1 MRAKSHPP
9 MKLLS
14 TAEAG
19 LNAVTAYGAD
29 YVVVDER
36 RLEQSFI
43 LTATQLIDNW
53 KVRRISDIG
62 DLGLDELATL
72 DCDIVILGTGNTQ
85 HFPAPKLLQ
94 PLLAHRI
101 GVEVMD
107 NFAACR
113 TYNILLAEGRAVA
126 LAVIMESAS

>member
-1 MRAKSHPP
+1 

-19 LNAVTAYGAD
+19 THAVTAYGAG
-29 YVVVDER
+29 YVTVDGR
-36 RLEQSFI
+36 RLVQSFI
-43 LTATQLIDNW
+43 LTSTQLIADW
-53 KVRRISDIG
+53 KVRQISDIA
-62 DLGLDELATL
+62 DFGLDELANL
-72 DCDIVILGTGNTQ
+72 NCDIVILGTGNTQ
-85 HFPAPKLLQ
+85 RFPAPKLLQ
-94 PLLAHRI
+94 PLLARRV

-107 NFAACR
+107 NFTTCR

>member
-1 MRAKSHPP
+1 

-19 LNAVTAYGAD
+19 TNTVTAYGTG
-29 YVVVDER
+29 YVTVDGS

-43 LTATQLIDNW
+43 LTSTQLITDW
-53 KVRRISDIG
+53 KVRSVGDIG
-62 DLGLDELATL
+62 DLGVEELTTL
-72 DCDIVILGTGNTQ
+72 NCDIVILGTGNTQ
-85 HFPAPKLLQ
+85 RFPAPKLLQ
-94 PLLAHRI
+94 PLLARRI

-126 LAVIMESAS
+126 LAVIMEPAA

>member
-1 MRAKSHPP
+1 
-9 MKLLS
+9 MKLIS
-14 TAEAG
+14 TVEAG
-19 LNAVTAYGAD
+19 THAVTAYGAG
-29 YVVVDER
+29 YVAVNGR

-43 LTATQLIDNW
+43 LTSTQLFEEW
-53 KVRRISDIG
+53 KVRSIDDIG
-62 DLGLDELATL
+62 KLGLDELATL
-72 DCDIVILGTGNTQ
+72 NCDIVILGTGTAQ

-94 PLLAHRI
+94 PLLARRI

-126 LAVIMESAS
+126 LAVIMESVA

>member
-1 MRAKSHPP
+1 

-19 LNAVTAYGAD
+19 TNAVTAYGIGF
-29 YVVVDER
+29 VTVNGR
-36 RLEQSFI
+36 RLQQSFI
-43 LTATQLIDNW
+43 LSETQLIDDW
-53 KVRRISDIG
+53 KVLNIGDIA

-72 DCDIVILGTGNTQ
+72 NCDIVILGTGNIQ
-85 HFPAPKLLQ
+85 RFPAPKLLQ
-94 PLLAHRI
+94 PLLARRI

-126 LAVIMESAS
+126 LAVIMEFTE

>member
-1 MRAKSHPP
+1 

-19 LNAVTAYGAD
+19 TNAVTAYGIGF
-29 YVVVDER
+29 VTVNGR

-43 LTATQLIDNW
+43 VSETQLIDDW
-53 KVRRISDIG
+53 KVHSIG
-62 DLGLDELATL
+62 DIAELGLDELATL
-72 DCDIVILGTGNTQ
+72 KCDIVILGTGNTQ
-85 HFPAPKLLQ
+85 RFPAPKLLQ
-94 PLLAHRI
+94 PLLARRI

>member
-1 MRAKSHPP
+1 

-14 TAEAG
+14 TSDAET
-19 LNAVTAYGAD
+19 NSVTAYGAG
-29 YVVVDER
+29 YVNVGDQ

-43 LTATQLIDNW
+43 LTAAQ
-53 KVRRISDIG
+53 RISDWNVHSIDDIG
-62 DLGLDELATL
+62 DLGLDALTTL
-72 DCDIVILGTGNTQ
+72 NCDVVILGTGTTQ
-85 HFPAPKLLQ
+85 RFPAPKLLQ
-94 PLLAHRI
+94 PLFARRI

-126 LAVIMESAS
+126 LAIIMESTQ